1 MNKVFIGGSRLIN
14 RLNADVTQRLERI
27 VARQL
32 SVLIGDAS
40 GVDQAVQTYFSA
52 CQYPHV
58 TVYCTGQQCRNN
70 VAGWP
75 IISVPPPHHTHD
87 FQFFT
92 AKDAAM
98 ARDAEVGLMIWD
110 GQSRGTLVNVTRLVA
125 ARKPVVVYVSARRD
139 FVTVKVQAELMALF
153 SQCPPHVRQRLD
165 QYLWA

>member
-40 GVDQAVQTYFSA
+40 GVDRAVQAYFSA

-75 IISVPPPHHTHD
+75 IISVPP
-87 FQFFT
+87 
-92 AKDAAM
+92 
-98 ARDAEVGLMIWD
+98 R
-110 GQSRGTLVNVTRLVA
+110 RGTLVNVTRLVA

-153 SQCPPHVRQRLD
+153 SQCPPHIRQRLD
-165 QYLWA
+165 QYL